1 MASSSLVKRTMGFLL
16 GWTTLNV
23 VFNLR
28 YPAPEGWWTPL
39 LPSVDAT
46 VLLAA
51 CAVWATTGRRVP
63 AALTGAV
70 AVVAVAVRLFRVGDG
85 ITVRYFNRPI
95 DLASDLPTAPE
106 LPRLLGSTVPHRTL
120 VALAAAGCLL
130 LVGIGVLVAR
140 ILRRAER
147 YLSDRRGRLIF
158 AATAGLTL
166 ALSALVSP
174 DGRGL
179 RAGAFGPSL
188 VPVAV
193 RQARGYAGLARRRQ
207 EALAE
212 IRRNDQG
219 LRGSRGRL
227 GGARGTNLF
236 LFLVESYGETVLER
250 PDLARAIEPV
260 YEATGRALAEA
271 GFEVA
276 SGLLSSPTYAGRSHL
291 AQETLATGLRAAD
304 PVVDALVQRERPT
317 TMARIFRDAGYR
329 TVLVQPGSTHRGLYR
344 WVYDFEQVYS
354 AWDFEYRGPSYRWAP
369 MPDQYTLDFVQR
381 REVARAARPLLV
393 EYALVSSH
401 APWSDQPPV
410 VSDWDSIG
418 DGRIF
423 AGLPAAH
430 FPIGWT
436 NLAEGGD
443 AYVHALGYDLQI
455 LAQYIARF
463 VPGDSLVIVLG
474 DHQPVAEV
482 TRWSRSYAVPVHV
495 ISRNH
500 ALVDAFR
507 LRGYRSGMLPARSEN
522 PPGLETLL
530 PDLLGDLSQ

>member
-16 GWTTLNV
+16 GWTALNV

-28 YPAPEGWWTPL
+28 YPAPEAWWTPL

-46 VLLAA
+46 LLVAA
-51 CAVWATTGRRVP
+51 CAVWAYAGRRVP
-63 AALTGAV
+63 ATLTGAV
-70 AVVAVAVRLFRVGDG
+70 GVLAVVVRLFRIGDG
-85 ITVRYFNRPI
+85 ITIRYFNRPI
-95 DLASDLPTAPE
+95 DLSSDLPTTPE
-106 LPRLLGSTVPHRTL
+106 LPRLLGSTVPHPTL
-120 VALAAAGCLL
+120 IALAAAGLL
-130 LVGIGVLVAR
+130 FLVGIGVLVAA

-147 YLSDRRGRLIF
+147 YLADRRGRVIF

-166 ALSALVSP
+166 AISALVPP
-174 DGRGL
+174 DERGL

-193 RQARGYAGLARRRQ
+193 RQVRGYAALARRRQ

-212 IRRNDQG
+212 IRRNDQA
-219 LRGSRGRL
+219 LRRTPRRL
-227 GGARGTNLF
+227 ARVPGTNVF
-236 LFLVESYGETVLER
+236 LFLVESYGATVLER

-260 YEATGRALAEA
+260 YAATGGALAGA
-271 GFEVA
+271 GFDVA
-276 SGLLSSPTYAGRSHL
+276 SGELSSPTYAGRSHL
-291 AQETLATGLRAAD
+291 AQETLATGFRAAD
-304 PVVDALVQRERPT
+304 PVVDVLVQQERPT

-354 AWDFEYRGPSYRWAP
+354 AWDFDYKGPGYRWAP

-381 REVARAARPLLV
+381 HEVARATRPLLV

-423 AGLPAAH
+423 ARLPEAH

-443 AYVHALGYDLQI
+443 AYVHSVGYDLQI
-455 LAQYIARF
+455 IAQYIAKF

-482 TRWSRSYAVPVHV
+482 TRWSRSSAVPVHV

-500 ALVDAFR
+500 ALVDDFR
-507 LRGYRSGMLPARSEN
+507 ARGFQSGMRPARSDSA
-522 PPGLETLL
+522 PGLETLL
-530 PDLLGDLSQ
+530 PDLLADLSG